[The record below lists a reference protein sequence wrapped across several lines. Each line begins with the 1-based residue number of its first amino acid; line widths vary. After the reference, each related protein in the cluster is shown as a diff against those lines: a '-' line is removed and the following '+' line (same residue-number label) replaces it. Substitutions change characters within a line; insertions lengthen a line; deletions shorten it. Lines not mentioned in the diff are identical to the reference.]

1 MSDMLIW
8 LDGKLVPREQATV
21 SVFDHGLLYGDGV
34 FEGIRVY
41 SRRVFRLE
49 QHLDRLYD
57 SAKAIALDI
66 PMDRAALVDA
76 VAATIKANQKENG
89 YIRLVVTRGVG
100 DLGVDPTRCP
110 RATVFVIVTD
120 IQVYPAEL
128 YARGVKVI
136 TSATRQVSHEAFDA
150 RVKSLNYLKNVLA
163 KIDANRAGAQEAI
176 LLNAGGFV
184 GECTADNLFVVKNG
198 TLLTPSPQDGALEG
212 ITRGA
217 LLELAGEARLV
228 LTTGGTGFAPRD
240 VTPEATRRVLERDA
254 PGVAEAIRADAAART
269 PHALLSRGLAG
280 LRSSTL
286 IVNLPGSPGG
296 CRDGFAVL
304 RPALAHALELAAGD
318 RDTAHRQT

>member
-41 SRRVFRLE
+41 ARRVFRLE

-57 SAKAIALDI
+57 SAKAITLEI
-66 PMDRAALVDA
+66 PMDRAALTDA
-76 VAATIKANQKENG
+76 VRETIEANRKENG

-100 DLGVDPTRCP
+100 DLGVDPTKCP

-176 LLNAGGFV
+176 MLNAEGFV
-184 GECTADNLFVVKNG
+184 GECSADNLFVVKHG

-217 LLELAGEARLV
+217 LLELAGEARIPAREKR
-228 LTTGGTGFAPRD
+228 LTRYDVYTADECFLSGTGAEVMPIAEVDGRKIGTATPGP
-240 VTPEATRRVLERDA
+240 VTKRLSEAF
-254 PGVAEAIRADAAART
+254 
-269 PHALLSRGLAG
+269 HALVR
-280 LRSSTL
+280 R
-286 IVNLPGSPGG
+286 
-296 CRDGFAVL
+296 
-304 RPALAHALELAAGD
+304 EGD
-318 RDTAHRQT
+318 PIW